1 MNNFVFHTAI
11 ENQPIKSQNTHFN
24 PWAQYLSGAQLSGMS
39 RFNDGEAIPVQLVN
53 EWPSND
59 DALGGALFE
68 VANFI
73 YGSTGICTLDLPS
86 SVYWFHTFNA
96 HIVPSE
102 SNPSAGRYGKSF
114 ENNGVKKELL
124 NDNNIYLSFF
134 QRWSLRIKH
143 MRVLTRWTS
152 LLISNRTIF
161 VLMQVKS
168 NLHVTLPKLGLHL
181 YLHFLEIPLVMLLE
195 LISDDL
201 LMAMGSI
208 TEE

>member
-1 MNNFVFHTAI
+1 MNNFVFHTAT
-11 ENQPIKSQNTHFN
+11 ENQPIQSQNTHFN

-102 SNPSAGRYGKSF
+102 SNPSAGRYGKSC

-124 NDNNIYLSFF
+124 NDNNIYLS
-134 QRWSLRIKH
+134 
-143 MRVLTRWTS
+143 
-152 LLISNRTIF
+152 IF
-161 VLMQVKS
+161 
-168 NLHVTLPKLGLHL
+168 
-181 YLHFLEIPLVMLLE
+181 
-195 LISDDL
+195 
-201 LMAMGSI
+201 
-208 TEE
+208 

>member
-1 MNNFVFHTAI
+1 MNNFVFHTAT
-11 ENQPIKSQNTHFN
+11 ENQPIQSQNTHFN

-114 ENNGVKKELL
+114 ENNGVKIELL

-134 QRWSLRIKH
+134 SVGRC
-143 MRVLTRWTS
+143 
-152 LLISNRTIF
+152 
-161 VLMQVKS
+161 KS
-168 NLHVTLPKLGLHL
+168 
-181 YLHFLEIPLVMLLE
+181 
-195 LISDDL
+195 
-201 LMAMGSI
+201 SI
-208 TEE
+208 